1 MAACLITVSGTSGEV
16 LIRYTLSGNENEIRS
31 GIGNVYID
39 DTASSISYTTLSGDA
54 IATSGCVTITEL
66 NSVCYKFSWETFRI
80 TDRLYSDTLYFDQ
93 LSLGGENLSINPT
106 NLSESFSWK
115 KLGSS
120 ISQLGD
126 NRISVIAGLQ
136 TPSGR
141 STSIQNIIIRVIDS
155 DAPVLRIKNK
165 YTTNLELILAGVESV
180 DCIPT
185 GYDTFEEC
193 VVVVLPTTTSTSTT
207 STSSTTTT
215 SSSTTTTTTAP

>member
-93 LSLGGENLSINPT
+93 LNLGGEDIAINPT

-120 ISQLGD
+120 ISQLGN

-141 STSIQNIIIRVIDS
+141 STAIQNIIVRVIDG
-155 DAPVLRIKNK
+155 APFLRIKNK
-165 YTTNLELILAGVESV
+165 YTTNLELILLGVETV